1 MVGAHFGSFDALSI
15 SRVKLDDLVEGMK
28 RLWKNICKQLSVY
41 GIGYSCMVSMHLPD
55 R

>member
-1 MVGAHFGSFDALSI
+1 MVGAHAGSFDALSI

-28 RLWKNICKQLSVY
+28 RLWKNICKELSVY
-41 GIGYSCMVSMHLPD
+41 AIGYLCKVSMHLPD